1 MNIAG
6 NAPGKV
12 AQSVKS
18 SQSGNALLQ
27 LTIHDLQGVLLMR
40 RSIDG
45 SAVVTVAHLAKTP
58 FIMRIKGAGKTV
70 YQKKFK

>member
-1 MNIAG
+1 VNAG
-6 NAPGKV
+6 NAARNV
-12 AQSVKS
+12 AQSGKS
-18 SQSGNALLQ
+18 SLSGNAPLQ

-45 SAVVTVAHLAKTP
+45 SAVVPVAHLAKTP
-58 FIMRIKGAGKTV
+58 YVVRIKSAGKTV